1 MCVICTRRHLSAPN
15 DPVHNSLRVN
25 PKEQAVITAL
35 VTEIISGEP
44 YQYYPL
50 GEYVVRALGACGGCP
65 TFKYTRI
72 EITGTLE
79 RLAAGEPV
87 DDIVSGYRGRVS
99 HAAIREAAQLMTT
112 QFLNTLPALEPA

>member
-1 MCVICTRRHLSAPN
+1 
-15 DPVHNSLRVN
+15 
-25 PKEQAVITAL
+25 VITAL
-35 VTEIISGEP
+35 VTEIISGEL

-50 GEYVVRALGACGGCP
+50 GEYVVRAVDICGCRP

-79 RLAAGEPV
+79 RLAAGELV

-99 HAAIREAAQLMTT
+99 HAAIQEAAQLMTT
-112 QFLNTLPALEPA
+112 QFLNTLPELEPAQ